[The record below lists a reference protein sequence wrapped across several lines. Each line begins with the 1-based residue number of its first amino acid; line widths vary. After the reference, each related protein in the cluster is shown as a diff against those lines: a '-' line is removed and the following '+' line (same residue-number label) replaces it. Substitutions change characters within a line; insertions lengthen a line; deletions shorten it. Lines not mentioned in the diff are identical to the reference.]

1 MKAHRDGSLFYSEYI
16 KSDCCHRG
24 NDENEMISH
33 KKMRIEKTNHSLVLK
48 ISKLNAKLEQLIQLN
63 FKNNNEQIV
72 KEMLRLKSDKL
83 QWLVYKWKHQSQAMA
98 WYFEPN
104 LSPLCIGR
112 LLKLSTSSL
121 DQTYTKIKHLSENLK
136 NKSTIKRVELKSPPS
151 YNIDKNGKSIK
162 VFRQDILPLDT
173 KRVVCVNFGSDHSL
187 YLEAY
192 DAQTG
197 EHVRTV
203 RAFERGIT
211 YFPNSCAYGDHF
223 CVSFT
228 AEKVEEEIV
237 QNGFHR

>member
-1 MKAHRDGSLFYSEYI
+1 MKAHRDANLFFSEDI
-16 KSDCCHRG
+16 KSNCRHRFG
-24 NDENEMISH
+24 TDKNEMISH
-33 KKMRIEKTNHSLVLK
+33 KKMKKDNANNSLVLK
-48 ISKLNAKLEQLIQLN
+48 INKLNAQLKQLIQLN
-63 FKNNNEQIV
+63 FKNNDEQI
-72 KEMLRLKSDKL
+72 LRLKSDKL
-83 QWLVYKWKHQSQAMA
+83 QWLVYKLKQSQAMA

-104 LSPLCIGR
+104 LSPLHIGR

-121 DQTYTKIKHLSENLK
+121 DQSYIKIRHLSDSLK
-136 NKSTIKRVELKSPPS
+136 NKSALERVELKSPPP

-187 YLEAY
+187 FLEAY

-211 YFPNSCAYGDHF
+211 YFPNGCAYGDHF

-228 AEKVEEEIV
+228 AEKVEEEKVEQI
-237 QNGFHR
+237 GFNR

>member
-1 MKAHRDGSLFYSEYI
+1 MKAHRDASLFFSEDI
-16 KSDCCHRG
+16 KSNCSHRD

-33 KKMRIEKTNHSLVLK
+33 KKMKIENSNNSPVLK
-48 ISKLNAKLEQLIQLN
+48 INKLNAQLKQLIQLN
-63 FKNNNEQIV
+63 LKNNHEQV
-72 KEMLRLKSDKL
+72 VNEMLRLKSDKL
-83 QWLVYKWKHQSQAMA
+83 QWLVYKWKQSQAMA

-104 LSPLCIGR
+104 LSPLYIGR

-121 DQTYTKIKHLSENLK
+121 DQTYIKIKHLSDSLK
-136 NKSTIKRVELKSPPS
+136 NKSAIKSPSP
-151 YNIDKNGKSIK
+151 YNIDKKGKSIK

-187 YLEAY
+187 YLGAY

-197 EHVRTV
+197 EHVRKV

-211 YFPNSCAYGDHF
+211 YFPNGCAYGDHF

-228 AEKVEEEIV
+228 AEKVEEEKEV
-237 QNGFHR
+237 EQNGFNR